1 MKSINLKTILFLV
14 LLVRFVSAG
23 FAQIN
28 DKAHR
33 DGLFVLPTIKIDGK
47 NLEWKDKD
55 FSVNKRTDLS
65 YIISNDDRNLYVV
78 IKSTD
83 IDNCKKIMAGG
94 ITFSVKQGHQVSENI
109 TLTYPVVNQ
118 TARGNGGTMVTS
130 FPINNAFRDAKRDS
144 AIAVGQRKKLEGAR
158 EIKITNFRNTKDTL
172 VSIYNGYGI
181 KAFASIEADNSFF
194 YELAIPLEELDMSI
208 IRQTEFAYNVK
219 VNGLQIPGL
228 DNRVIVVG
236 SSGEVSVNSN
246 NNVTAFDTLT
256 SSTDFSGKYTLSK
269 RSKPK

>member
-1 MKSINLKTILFLV
+1 MKSIILKTIFFLV
-14 LLVRFVSAG
+14 FSVRFVTVS
-23 FAQIN
+23 FAQN
-28 DKAHR
+28 NEKAQKDSR
-33 DGLFVLPTIKIDGK
+33 SSLPTIKIDGK
-47 NLEWKDKD
+47 NLEWKNTD
-55 FSVNKRTDLS
+55 FSLSKRTDLY
-65 YIISNDDRNLYVV
+65 YIITNDDRYLYVV

-94 ITFSVKQGHQVSENI
+94 ITFSIKQGSKVGENI

-158 EIKITNFRNTKDTL
+158 EIKITNFKNTKDTL

-181 KAFASIEADNSFF
+181 KAVASIEADNSFF
-194 YELAIPLEELDMSI
+194 YELAIPLDELGMSI
-208 IRQTEFAYNVK
+208 IRQTEFAYNIK

-228 DNRVIVVG
+228 DNREIVVG
-236 SSGEVSVNSN
+236 ASGGVSVNSDN
-246 NNVTAFDTLT
+246 TPLKALT
-256 SSTDFSGKYTLSK
+256 SSTDFWGKYTLSK
-269 RSKPK
+269 RLGPN